1 MPYVGRYINL
11 DRSPERRAEMEAQ
24 FAQLDPVAH
33 YSRFPAV
40 DGNPYGL
47 TGHGLTDGELGSLMS
62 HYMLL
67 QMHLDSATHLH
78 IIEDDIVMA
87 RRTVSFVEQVVS
99 SGMLDDWDIL
109 FTETTVPMVVEW
121 CAEGRALYRNMIERA
136 EDGTAAK
143 IEFRLIQYFA
153 AMASY
158 LVNRRSVRSICEIL
172 GQELDRGARS
182 PIDLLIRTK
191 AREGKLRVRSLSPF
205 ITSIRPGKFP
215 STVREGI
222 KMPKSRLAMELHRYS
237 LLCRG
242 RPESRAGSGRPATG
256 QPGRGSA
263 GAVACPHR
271 RVRQHRFIR
280 AVLKLSLR
288 RRGRTHTTGECNDR
302 RAG

>member
-1 MPYVGRYINL
+1 MPYVGCYINL

-24 FAQLDPVAH
+24 FARLDPVAR
-33 YSRFPAV
+33 YDRFPAV

-47 TGHGLTDGELGSLMS
+47 TGHGLTDGELGCLMS
-62 HYMLL
+62 HYKLL
-67 QMHLDSATHLH
+67 QMHQDSATHLH

-121 CAEGRALYRNMIERA
+121 CAKGRAQYRAMIERA
-136 EDGTAAK
+136 ADGTAAK
-143 IEFRLIQYFA
+143 IEFRLIQYFGV
-153 AMASY
+153 MASY

-191 AREGKLRVRSLSPF
+191 AREGKLRVRSLFPF
-205 ITSIRPGKFP
+205 ITSIRPGEFP

-222 KMPKSRLAMELHRYS
+222 MLKSRLAMELHRYS
-237 LLCRG
+237 YFVEADLKAALDLAG
-242 RPESRAGSGRPATG
+242 RRLANPNEDLQQRLHARIAGFVSTDSFEG
-256 QPGRGSA
+256 
-263 GAVACPHR
+263 H
-271 RVRQHRFIR
+271 
-280 AVLKLSLR
+280 
-288 RRGRTHTTGECNDR
+288 
-302 RAG
+302 

>member
-24 FAQLDPVAH
+24 FARLDPVAR
-33 YSRFPAV
+33 YGRFPAV

-47 TGHGLTDGELGSLMS
+47 TGHGLTDGELGCLMS
-62 HYMLL
+62 HYRLL
-67 QMHLDSATHLH
+67 QMHQDSATHLH

-109 FTETTVPMVVEW
+109 FTETTVPMAVDW
-121 CAEGRALYRNMIERA
+121 CARGRALYRDMIERA

-143 IEFRLIQYFA
+143 IEFRLVQYFGV
-153 AMASY
+153 MASY

-191 AREGKLRVRSLSPF
+191 AREGKLRARSLFPF
-205 ITSIRPGKFP
+205 ITSIRPGEFP
-215 STVREGI
+215 STVREGS
-222 KMPKSRLAMELHRYS
+222 MLKSRLAMELHRHSYFV
-237 LLCRG
+237 
-242 RPESRAGSGRPATG
+242 EAD
-256 QPGRGSA
+256 
-263 GAVACPHR
+263 
-271 RVRQHRFIR
+271 
-280 AVLKLSLR
+280 LKAALDLA
-288 RRGRTHTTGECNDR
+288 DR
-302 RAG
+302 RLANPDAGPQEQLHARIAGFASTDSFEGH